1 MDKPL
6 ITLSIEEF
14 GFALASMGAEDV
26 AAGLLKPMYGELS
39 EREWEL
45 ILQAASHSLL
55 SKGLIVSLE
64 EMEIEFVPDLLEML
78 IHFARSRR
86 MLRGYSL
93 MNDQEKVL
101 TIHAGEEEQ
110 RGQYLYH
117 LAVNQRIHL
126 FTWTEPSEWE
136 EELYRFYL
144 SQERLLPAKSTKLR
158 LSESRWNA
166 LTAISPD
173 TNVSTLLSGWA
184 MTDPEQQLI
193 RAWSSAF
200 IKSGKNLDNLSILHY
215 GDEEMPT
222 PEQMLLLLNVEEHFY
237 SVHNI
242 QPDPTSEP
250 VIEIECSTEHTLR
263 KQLRDMIDKFAA
275 PSFQR

>member
-64 EMEIEFVPDLLEML
+64 ENEIEFVPDLLDML
-78 IHFARSRR
+78 IHFARSRS
-86 MLRGYSL
+86 MLRGYSH
-93 MNDQEKVL
+93 MGGQEKVL
-101 TIHAGEEEQ
+101 TIHAGEDEQ
-110 RGQYLYH
+110 AGHYLYH
-117 LAVNQRIHL
+117 LAVDQRIHL

-136 EELYRFYL
+136 EELYRFYIRQDR
-144 SQERLLPAKSTKLR
+144 SLPTVSAKFR
-158 LSESRWNA
+158 LSEARWNA
-166 LTAISPD
+166 LTENPSESA
-173 TNVSTLLSGWA
+173 VRRLLEEW
-184 MTDPEQQLI
+184 TITEQEQQQI
-193 RAWSSAF
+193 SNWSAAF
-200 IKSGKNLDNLSILHY
+200 LDAGKSLDNLSILNY

-222 PEQMLLLLNVEEHFY
+222 SEQMLLLLNTEHCFW
-237 SVHNI
+237 SIHNV
-242 QPDPTSEP
+242 QPDQKAEP

-263 KQLRDMIDKFAA
+263 KQLRDMIGSFAA
-275 PSFQR
+275 PSLQR

>member
-93 MNDQEKVL
+93 RNDQEKVL

-117 LAVNQRIHL
+117 LAINQRIHL
-126 FTWTEPSEWE
+126 FTWTEPAEWE

-144 SQERLLPAKSTKLR
+144 SQERLLPAEATKLR
-158 LSESRWNA
+158 ISESRWNA
-166 LTAISPD
+166 LTAIMPD
-173 TNVSTLLSGWA
+173 TNVSTLVSEWA
-184 MTDPEQQLI
+184 LTKPEQQFI
-193 RAWSSAF
+193 QAWSSTF

-215 GDEEMPT
+215 GDEEVPT
-222 PEQMLLLLNVEEHFY
+222 PEQMLLLLNVEEYFY

-250 VIEIECSTEHTLR
+250 VIEIECSTEHTIR
-263 KQLRDMIDKFAA
+263 KQLRNLIDKFAA

>member
-93 MNDQEKVL
+93 SNDQEKVL

-110 RGQYLYH
+110 SGQYLYH
-117 LAVNQRIHL
+117 LTVNQRIHL

-144 SQERLLPAKSTKLR
+144 SQERLLPADSAKLR
-158 LSESRWNA
+158 LSESRWNT

-173 TNVSTLLSGWA
+173 TNVPSLLSEWA
-184 MTDPEQQLI
+184 LTEPEQQMI

-200 IKSGKNLDNLSILHY
+200 ILSGKNLDNLSILHY

-250 VIEIECSTEHTLR
+250 VIEIEHSTEHTLR

>member
-6 ITLSIEEF
+6 VKLSIEEF

-64 EMEIEFVPDLLEML
+64 ETEIEFVPDLLEML
-78 IHFARSRR
+78 IHFARSRK

-93 MNDQEKVL
+93 MNNQEKVL
-101 TIHAGEEEQ
+101 TIHAGEEVQ
-110 RGQYLYH
+110 SGPYLYH
-117 LAVNQRIHL
+117 LAVNGQIHL

-136 EELYRFYL
+136 EELYRFYRG
-144 SQERLLPAKSTKLR
+144 QERSLPAESVKLR

-166 LTAISPD
+166 LTSISSD
-173 TNVSTLLSGWA
+173 ADVTSLLNGWA
-184 MTDPEQQLI
+184 LTGPEHQLI
-193 RAWSSAF
+193 STWSSAF
-200 IKSGKNLDNLSILHY
+200 IQSGKNLDNLSILHY

-222 PEQMLLLLNVEEHFY
+222 PEQMLLLLNTEEHLY

-242 QPDPTSEP
+242 QSDPGSDP

-263 KQLRDMIDKFAA
+263 KQMKDMIECFATA
-275 PSFQR
+275 SLQR

>member
-1 MDKPL
+1 MNKPL

-64 EMEIEFVPDLLEML
+64 ESEIEFVPDLLDML

-101 TIHAGEEEQ
+101 TIHAGEDEQ
-110 RGQYLYH
+110 SGQYLYH

-136 EELYRFYL
+136 EELYRFYI
-144 SQERLLPAKSTKLR
+144 SQERLLPAESTKFR
-158 LSESRWNA
+158 LSEARWNA
-166 LTAISPD
+166 LTAIVSD
-173 TNVSTLLSGWA
+173 VNVPSLLSKWA
-184 MTDPEQQLI
+184 ITGPEHHFI
-193 RAWSSAF
+193 SNWSSAF
-200 IKSGKNLDNLSILHY
+200 LQSGKNLDNLSILHY
-215 GDEEMPT
+215 GDDEMPT
-222 PEQMLLLLNVEEHFY
+222 PEQMLLLLNTDEHFY

-242 QPDPTSEP
+242 QPDPQAEP

-263 KQLRDMIDKFAA
+263 KQIRDMINSFAT
-275 PSFQR
+275 PSLHR

>member
-45 ILQAASHSLL
+45 ILQAASYSLL
-55 SKGLIVSLE
+55 SKGLIISLE
-64 EMEIEFVPDLLEML
+64 ETEIEFVPDLLEML

-93 MNDQEKVL
+93 LNDQEKVL

-110 RGQYLYH
+110 SGAHLYH

-126 FTWTEPSEWE
+126 FTWTDPSEWE
-136 EELYRFYL
+136 EELYRFYRG
-144 SQERLLPAKSTKLR
+144 QERSLPAESAKLR

-166 LTAISPD
+166 LTTISSD
-173 TNVSTLLSGWA
+173 ANASSLLSGWA
-184 MTDPEQQLI
+184 LPGPEHELI
-193 RAWSSAF
+193 SNWSSDF
-200 IKSGKNLDNLSILHY
+200 IQSGKNLDNLSILHY
-215 GDEEMPT
+215 GDDEMPT
-222 PEQMLLLLNVEEHFY
+222 PEQMLLLLNTEKHLY
-237 SVHNI
+237 SIHNI
-242 QPDPTSEP
+242 QSDSGSEP
-250 VIEIECSTEHTLR
+250 IIEIEYSTEHTLR
-263 KQLRDMIDKFAA
+263 KQLKDIIEGFAA
-275 PSFQR
+275 PSLQR